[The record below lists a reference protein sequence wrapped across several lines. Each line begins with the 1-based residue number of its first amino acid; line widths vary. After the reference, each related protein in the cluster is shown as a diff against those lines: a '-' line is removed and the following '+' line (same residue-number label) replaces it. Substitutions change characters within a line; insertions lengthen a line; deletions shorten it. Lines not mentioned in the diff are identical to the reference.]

1 MKHVTAIAII
11 LLIFGPA
18 YGRESKHSKR
28 SLAASRAAVTASHKA
43 SETGDSETDDQDKDE
58 TDTDTDTDTDDQQT
72 TDDDND
78 AETDDMDTDDHDT
91 TDMNDNDEAD
101 DDSDDMDD
109 TTTTVTKAIQNAL
122 KAAALTHS
130 EKPFANL
137 TAALD
142 AGLNA
147 RQTLDQLLEPTGSGS
162 TMAALLS
169 SALSTNGNSALRRS
183 GNVEAVGGASNGLTA
198 SSRGG
203 KLSPAAVPE
212 PATWILAAVGILCSA
227 LRKSRR

>member
-11 LLIFGPA
+11 LVTFGPA

-28 SLAASRAAVTASHKA
+28 SLAASRVAVTASQKA
-43 SETGDSETDDQDKDE
+43 SETGDSDTDDQDMDE
-58 TDTDTDTDTDDQQT
+58 TDTDTDDQQT
-72 TDDDND
+72 TDDDHNAD
-78 AETDDMDTDDHDT
+78 TDDMDTDDHDT
-91 TDMNDNDEAD
+91 TDMNDDDDAD
-101 DDSDDMDD
+101 DDTDDMDD
-109 TTTTVTKAIQNAL
+109 TTTTVTNAIQNAL
-122 KAAALTHS
+122 KAAALAHS

-147 RQTLDQLLEPTGSGS
+147 QQTIDQLLEPTGSSS
-162 TMAALLS
+162 TMAVSLS
-169 SALSTNGNSALRRS
+169 SERSTNGDSALLRS
-183 GNVEAVGGASNGLTA
+183 GNVDAVGGASDSLAA
-198 SSRGG
+198 SSTGG

-212 PATWILAAVGILCSA
+212 PATGILAAMGILCSA